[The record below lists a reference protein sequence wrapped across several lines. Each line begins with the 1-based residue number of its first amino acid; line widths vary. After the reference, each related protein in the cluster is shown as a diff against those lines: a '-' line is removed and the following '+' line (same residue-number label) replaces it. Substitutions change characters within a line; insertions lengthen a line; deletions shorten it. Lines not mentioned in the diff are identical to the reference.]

1 MVSKSDAAQTPVKT
15 DQEILQNSMLE
26 DDPNSNTILTCSR
39 GKEASDDSGRT
50 TDEKRPRWGPP
61 YKGAQELAKL
71 YSSVIV
77 YFVSNIYTMVKY
89 STDYQH
95 LMKILVTVGTAV
107 QLYVKFFVAIKRG
120 FEFKEFTE
128 SVEQVLLVPFQCGS
142 PKEVAVLQ
150 RTGRVMWFIFR
161 LLAISFSCSGFVF
174 GLYPL
179 YAYYANDTVMPLFLH
194 ELPYYDWSTTGGY
207 VVNMLFQVNIYT
219 LGVVGAT
226 YSDVLFILCALYSM
240 AHADIFILHLHELE
254 EILNDPAFSEND
266 NSAMDIKWKQ
276 CMYDH
281 QQSVKFF
288 NTVDDLFNVVT
299 LVHVGMG
306 LFSICDGM
314 LLVALTDWYAAYF
327 FLLIIFFQL
336 TLYFLIGHYVEL
348 KVDEMYDTI
357 NSVPWYKLP
366 VSNQKEFVF
375 LLSRQQYPLTLI
387 IYGFAPLNFTTYMT
401 VLRGLYQFFVIIM
414 RYVS

>member
-1 MVSKSDAAQTPVKT
+1 MATVESYHNLMQMLSISSKIVGV
-15 DQEILQNSMLE
+15 EIWTA
-26 DDPNSNTILTCSR
+26 PGR
-39 GKEASDDSGRT
+39 YRPASYYLSFH
-50 TDEKRPRWGPP
+50 
-61 YKGAQELAKL
+61 
-71 YSSVIV
+71 VIV
-77 YFVSNIYTMVKY
+77 YFLSSIYTLAKY
-89 STDYQH
+89 SNDHQH
-95 LMKILVTVGTAV
+95 QMKILITLGSAI

-128 SVEQVLLVPFQCGS
+128 LVEQVLLAPFQCGS
-142 PKEVAVLQ
+142 PREVAVLQ
-150 RTGRVMWFIFR
+150 RTGRVMWIIFR
-161 LLAISFSCSGFVF
+161 LIATSFLSTAFVF

-179 YAYYANDTVMPLFLH
+179 FAYYANGTVMPLFLY

-207 VVNMLFQVNIYT
+207 VANMLFQVNLYV
-219 LGVVGAT
+219 LGIVGAI
-226 YSDVLFILCALYSM
+226 YSDVIFILCALYTM
-240 AHADIFILHLHELE
+240 AHADIFMLHLHELQ
-254 EILNDPAFSEND
+254 EILNDSAFMEND
-266 NSAMDIKWKQ
+266 NSAMNHKWKQ

-288 NTVDDLFNVVT
+288 NSVDDLFNIII

-327 FLLIIFFQL
+327 FLLVLFFQL

-348 KVDEMYDTI
+348 KVDEMYKTI

-375 LLSRQQYPLTLI
+375 LLCRQQHPLILMV
-387 IYGFAPLNFTTYMT
+387 YGFAPLNFATYMS
-401 VLRGLYQFFVIIM
+401 VG
-414 RYVS
+414 